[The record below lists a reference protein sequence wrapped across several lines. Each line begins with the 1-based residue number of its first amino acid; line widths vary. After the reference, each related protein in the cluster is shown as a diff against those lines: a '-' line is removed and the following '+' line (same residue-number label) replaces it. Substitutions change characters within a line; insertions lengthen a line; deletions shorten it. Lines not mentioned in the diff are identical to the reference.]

1 MRFTKLFLLSLV
13 FSSVALMGQTDKR
26 IMRLD
31 SLVEILSNENQVIGS
46 FSIYHNGEVF
56 YEGSF
61 AQSSP
66 AQDEGSKLYRIGS
79 ISKTFTATMVM
90 KAVEEGEL
98 SLENKLSEWFP
109 QVANADKITIKMML
123 GHRSGIHNF
132 TDDDSYLQI
141 MEKEQSREAMLTRIA
156 SLESDFSPDSDF
168 SYSNTNYVLL
178 SYILEDIYK
187 QPIANLLQEKIA
199 NPLKLKS
206 TYFYTAGAKKK
217 GEQESFYWTGE
228 WTKASNT
235 HPSVPLGAGGIV
247 SSTGELC
254 QFMRALQEG
263 KILEKNSV
271 AQMKNGQAPGLGLFF
286 YPFYSHS
293 AYGHNGG
300 IDGFVSHASYMAA
313 DDLAIAVCLNGARY
327 PLNQLLI
334 DLLSIYFEQ
343 EDYQLPSFEIV
354 EVAVDDLKQYTG
366 NYKSDHFPLDI
377 KFFVEDGILKG
388 QATGQPSF
396 PMEARGNHVF
406 EFKAATIK
414 VTFDPETGT
423 MVFEQG
429 GQKLP
434 FKR

>member
-1 MRFTKLFLLSLV
+1 M
-13 FSSVALMGQTDKR
+13 
-26 IMRLD
+26 D
-31 SLVEILSNENQVIGS
+31 SLVQILNQENQLIGS
-46 FSIYHNGEVF
+46 FSLYHKGKVY
-56 YEGSF
+56 YEASF
-61 AQSSP
+61 GQASP
-66 AQDEGSKLYRIGS
+66 TKDEGAKLYRIGS

-90 KAVEEGEL
+90 KAIEEGEL
-98 SLENKLSEWFP
+98 SLDRKLSEWFP
-109 QVANADKITIKMML
+109 KIPNADQISIKMML

-141 MEKEQSREAMLTRIA
+141 MEKEQSREAMLSRFA
-156 SLESDFSPDSDF
+156 SMEPDFTPDSDF

-178 SYILEDIYK
+178 SYILEDIYQ
-187 QPIANLLQEKIA
+187 QPIANLLIEKIA
-199 NPLKLKS
+199 DPLKLKN
-206 TYFYTAGAKKK
+206 TYFYSADARKK

-254 QFMRALQEG
+254 QFMRALQSG
-263 KILEKNSV
+263 KILDKSSV
-271 AQMKNGQAPGLGLFF
+271 GQMKNGKEPGLALFY

-313 DDLAIAVCLNGARY
+313 DDLAVAVCLNGSQY

-334 DLLSIYFEQ
+334 DILSIYFEQ
-343 EDYQLPSFEIV
+343 EGYQLPSFEKV
-354 EVAVDDLKQYTG
+354 EVAVDDLQQYSGT
-366 NYKSDHFPLDI
+366 YKSDHFPLDI
-377 KFFVEDGILKG
+377 KFFVEEGVLKG

-414 VTFDPETGT
+414 VTFDPENGT
-423 MVFEQG
+423 MVFEQA